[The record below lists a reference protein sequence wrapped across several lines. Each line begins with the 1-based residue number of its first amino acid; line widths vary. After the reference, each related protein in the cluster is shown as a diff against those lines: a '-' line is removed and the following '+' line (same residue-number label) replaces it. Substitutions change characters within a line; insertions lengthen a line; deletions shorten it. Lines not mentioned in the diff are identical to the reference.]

1 MKPHYVQYDADR
13 QQFLAWSSITGE
25 MFYLRED
32 EQSQELHIEKI
43 QQIPELYGVYVRPF
57 TIMGDEIWFVSG
69 HNDQQIITA
78 DIDTLTVHE
87 KFSVPAQLAG
97 MVQLIRI
104 MLPSFVLPVW
114 KRSVGKN
121 MRMCMQNLDSVREHH
136 ITCIDG
142 RYYMT
147 HHRTSQN
154 IIAFDVI
161 DNVIS
166 NVQVIY

>member
-1 MKPHYVQYDADR
+1 MKPHYVQYDSDR
-13 QQFLAWSSITGE
+13 KQFLAWSSITGE

-32 EQSQELHIEKI
+32 EQSQELYIENT
-43 QQIPELYGVYVRPF
+43 QQIPELYGVYVRSF

-136 ITCIDG
+136 IILPALMAG
-142 RYYMT
+142 
-147 HHRTSQN
+147 
-154 IIAFDVI
+154 II
-161 DNVIS
+161 
-166 NVQVIY
+166 